1 MNIVIAAGILVTLV
15 TGADVPDDIVGV
27 VENHVAQA
35 LVDLE
40 VVAGGQPYW
49 PVIIGVE

>member
-1 MNIVIAAGILVTLV
+1 MSRSTSELVTLV
-15 TGADVPDDIVGV
+15 TGMDCPDDLITE
-27 VENHVAQA
+27 VESHLQSA

>member
-1 MNIVIAAGILVTLV
+1 LVTLV
-15 TGADVPDDIVGV
+15 TGLEVPSDLVEV
-27 VENHVAQA
+27 VEQHLQSAV
-35 LVDLE
+35 VDLE

>member
-1 MNIVIAAGILVTLV
+1 V
-15 TGADVPDDIVGV
+15 GA
-27 VENHVAQA
+27 VESHLQSA

-40 VVAGGQPYW
+40 VVSGGQPYW